1 MTETT
6 YLKRHDAMHTGPLP
20 NCHDGEGAL
29 DYTVVLDGSDAPGR
43 HLKFMHDDVLA
54 PGVTIGLHTHVDDE
68 EYYYILEGRGVMTL
82 DGERFE
88 VQTGDIT
95 AVYPGGE
102 HGLEN
107 TSDADLRM
115 IVVCTS

>member
-1 MTETT
+1 M
-6 YLKRHDAMHTGPLP
+6 
-20 NCHDGEGAL
+20 
-29 DYTVVLDGSDAPGR
+29 VLCPTATMARGRWITRWSWAVRICPGG
-43 HLKFMHDDVLA
+43 HLKFVHDDVLA
-54 PGVTIGLHTHVDDE
+54 PGVSIGLHTHIDDE

-88 VQTGDIT
+88 VQAGDIT

-102 HGLEN
+102 HWLEN